1 MRPGHSTAPDKGGLI
16 MQNFT
21 EISFPG
27 LGITLNPSTGF
38 SLGSL

>member
-1 MRPGHSTAPDKGGLI
+1 

-38 SLGSL
+38 SLGSLYIRCTAW